1 MNSYDHQDHL
11 YWQSE
16 ARRRIR
22 RENLID
28 EALGYAA
35 WVVLGLAIGLV
46 LSLA

>member
-1 MNSYDHQDHL
+1 MSIYDNQDHL

-35 WVVLGLAIGLV
+35 WLVLGLCIGIV